1 MGWFKFRTSEWVLIG
16 FFTYVALLSPAF
28 RDRPHLKYQPLFVL
42 IAIFMSLMLL
52 ARAPQTRVIAVIRD
66 WLPIGLTLAAFRE
79 MELFLPP
86 HFDHHYETA
95 WIRWDRLLLN
105 EWHVRIAIESLGS
118 LIPFY
123 LELCY
128 LLVYGL
134 AAYCV
139 AVLYAER
146 QRASVD
152 RFFTVYLLGTLTA
165 YALFPFFPS
174 QPPRVAFP
182 GADAPSIMTW
192 VRHANLFVLSKAT
205 IHVGV
210 FPSAHVSSAFSS
222 AWAMF
227 LLLPKKKAF
236 GWGLLCY
243 ALSVSVATVYGRY
256 HYAADVLAGFG
267 ISLIAGALY
276 LQFRGRFRSSET

>member
-28 RDRPHLKYQPLFVL
+28 PDRPHLRLQPLFVV
-42 IAIFMSLMLL
+42 IAVFLLLLLL
-52 ARAPQTRVIAVIRD
+52 ARAPQARVIGVIRD
-66 WLPIGLTLAAFRE
+66 WLPIVLTLAAFRE

-86 HFDHHYETA
+86 HFDLHYETE
-95 WIRWDRLLLN
+95 WIRWDHLLLDK
-105 EWHVRIAIESLGS
+105 WRVRTAIESLGS
-118 LIPFY
+118 SIPFY

-134 AAYCV
+134 PAYCI
-139 AVLYAER
+139 AVLYA
-146 QRASVD
+146 QRRGMSID
-152 RFFTVYLLGTLTA
+152 RFFTVYLVGTLTA

-182 GADAPSIMTW
+182 AADAPSMITW
-192 VRHANLFVLSKAT
+192 VGSANLFVLSRAT

-227 LLLPKKKAF
+227 LLLPKRKSF

-267 ISLIAGALY
+267 ISLLAAGLC
-276 LQFRGRFRSSET
+276 LWFRGRPVDVC